1 MTETAQMRET
11 LRQMIAVLQAERQA
25 LAGLDL
31 DAIMGCA
38 TDKVALCGT
47 LDLGGALGPGLPISE
62 ECRGLL
68 DAARRLNEVNRQVR
82 NLIAANVAARL
93 DALTGS
99 PALYRAAQNASPP
112 MLTPPRAADLARP
125 LLKPLQR
132 PPVAGVSLE
141 RGQINRR
148 CGAPVQPPGR
158 GRDPARRAGDG
169 NRLCLF
175 AGGSAA
181 RIEP

>member
-1 MTETAQMRET
+1 MSASNEMCGQ

-31 DAIMGCA
+31 DAIMGTA
-38 TDKVALCGT
+38 QDKVTLCGT
-47 LDLGGALGPGLPISE
+47 LDLYTPFAQTGPVDD

-99 PALYRAAQNASPP
+99 PALYRAGATGSPAYAYAA
-112 MLTPPRAADLARP
+112 PR
-125 LLKPLQR
+125 
-132 PPVAGVSLE
+132 S
-141 RGQINRR
+141 
-148 CGAPVQPPGR
+148 
-158 GRDPARRAGDG
+158 
-169 NRLCLF
+169 
-175 AGGSAA
+175 
-181 RIEP
+181 

>member
-1 MTETAQMRET
+1 MNATQLRET
-11 LRQMIAVLQAERQA
+11 LRQMIAVLQEERQA

-38 TDKVALCGT
+38 NDKIALCGT
-47 LDLGGALGPGLPISE
+47 IDAAGPFADPAALDE

-99 PALYRAAQNASPP
+99 PALYRAGSP
-112 MLTPPRAADLARP
+112 AYAYAGAR
-125 LLKPLQR
+125 
-132 PPVAGVSLE
+132 
-141 RGQINRR
+141 
-148 CGAPVQPPGR
+148 
-158 GRDPARRAGDG
+158 
-169 NRLCLF
+169 
-175 AGGSAA
+175 
-181 RIEP
+181 